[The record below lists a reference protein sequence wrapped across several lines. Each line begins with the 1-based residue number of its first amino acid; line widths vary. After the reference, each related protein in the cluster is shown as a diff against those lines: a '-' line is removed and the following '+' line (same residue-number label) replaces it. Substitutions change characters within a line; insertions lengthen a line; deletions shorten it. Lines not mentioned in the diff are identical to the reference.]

1 MKALPSL
8 AVTILLSI
16 TVWQSAYAQSDENRT
31 KMQLTVVYNG
41 KSIVTDLNSVNT
53 SLSRSYDD
61 VAPAAGVKD
70 TAKTKIASLY
80 PGAFY
85 VTVDAKKVSDEMLM
99 AFAKKQ
105 SHFDGTITIVD
116 TYGKN
121 PTRTIKFKQ
130 ACIYSYSN
138 QFSTASYGESYGAS
152 AISFSCKE
160 VSINGIN
167 IEQ

>member
-1 MKALPSL
+1 MKALLSL

-31 KMQLTVVYNG
+31 KMQLTVVFNG
-41 KSIVTDLNSVNT
+41 RSIVTDLNSVNT

-70 TAKTKIASLY
+70 TSKTKTASLY

-130 ACIYSYSN
+130 ASLYSYSD

-152 AISFSCKE
+152 PSPLAARKYLLTALI
-160 VSINGIN
+160 
-167 IEQ
+167 